1 MHDIY
6 NICST
11 MFCPRGCMPR
21 RSGTGIYTCRL
32 PLDWYVGGRGGATR
46 EVVCRHMHG
55 DEAMMPES
63 VEGRG
68 GRDSVARW
76 CAATCM
82 THGRLDARSSPS
94 ASRTPWPLV
103 LALSLA
109 TTLTCQPLPIK
120 TVIRVRVQVSR
131 VPCHHR
137 VHQGSVLRT
146 SAQPLDSSGRRLI
159 RLM

>member
-1 MHDIY
+1 
-6 NICST
+6 
-11 MFCPRGCMPR
+11 
-21 RSGTGIYTCRL
+21 
-32 PLDWYVGGRGGATR
+32 
-46 EVVCRHMHG
+46 MHG

-109 TTLTCQPLPIK
+109 TTLMCQPLPIK
-120 TVIRVRVQVSR
+120 TVIRVRVQVS
-131 VPCHHR
+131 
-137 VHQGSVLRT
+137 Q
-146 SAQPLDSSGRRLI
+146 DSKSPKFHVITVFTKGVFCGPRPSLLI
-159 RLM
+159 QAAVA

>member
-1 MHDIY
+1 
-6 NICST
+6 
-11 MFCPRGCMPR
+11 
-21 RSGTGIYTCRL
+21 
-32 PLDWYVGGRGGATR
+32 
-46 EVVCRHMHG
+46 MHG

-76 CAATCM
+76 CAA

-131 VPCHHR
+131 FHVITVFTKGVFCGPR
-137 VHQGSVLRT
+137 PSL
-146 SAQPLDSSGRRLI
+146 LI
-159 RLM
+159 QAAVA